1 MYMIALGKTLF
12 VALALGLAA
21 SAIAEL
27 ERQHGV
33 HVHGET
39 VGTLALDGDQLQI
52 ELTIP
57 GANLVGFEHPPRTEE
72 QRASI
77 DQVLALLE
85 SGDWLRTDARAECQ
99 SAQIEIHAHGF
110 AQSEAADA
118 DPHDHEPHH
127 GAHHHEGHHKHHH
140 DHHDDP
146 HDRHHNSHHHH
157 DDGHGHEKAHEHA
170 EFQVVARL
178 TCQAPTHLRWI
189 ELNLFENYPGNEQ
202 ITLDVLT
209 DTVATRVRL
218 SPGRE
223 RADLVQR

>member
-1 MYMIALGKTLF
+1 MHMIALGKTLF
-12 VALALGLAA
+12 AALALGLAV

-33 HVHGET
+33 HVHGEA
-39 VGTLALDGDQLQI
+39 VGNLALDGGQLQI

-57 GANLVGFEHPPRTEE
+57 GANLVGFEHPPRTNE

-77 DQVLALLE
+77 DQVLPLLE

-99 SAQIEIHAHGF
+99 SAQFEVHAHGF
-110 AQSEAADA
+110 AESEVGDL
-118 DPHDHEPHH
+118 DHHNYKPHQD
-127 GAHHHEGHHKHHH
+127 HEGHHKHQH
-140 DHHDDP
+140 DHHDDQ
-146 HDRHHNSHHHH
+146 HDHHHNSHHHH
-157 DDGHGHEKAHEHA
+157 DDGHAHEKRHEHA

-178 TCQAPTHLRWI
+178 TCQAPTRLSWI
-189 ELNLFENYPGNEQ
+189 ELNLFENYPGNGQ